1 MEESLILLKEK
12 FHLKETDANQYSPL
26 VLAYLGD
33 AVYEILIRTIVVSE
47 GNMQVN
53 KLHKKSSALVKAA
66 AQAEFLMAIEEDLTE
81 EEHAVYK
88 RGRNAK
94 SFSMAKNA
102 TMKDYRMA
110 TGFEALMGYLY
121 LSGKTER
128 MVDLVAL
135 AMKKT
140 GKAAPEALQDAGVKR
155 TALAHNKKKRYLLEE
170 GRPVPFLVDLGV
182 MTPEGKIVHA
192 RYDKFRQ
199 INRFLEF
206 VEDIAER
213 PGTDD
218 SRFRLR

>member
-102 TMKDYRMA
+102 T
-110 TGFEALMGYLY
+110 GFEALMGYLY
-121 LSGKTER
+121 LSGRTER

-135 AMKKT
+135 AMTKT
-140 GKAAPEALQDAGVKR
+140 GKADSGDTEKQK
-155 TALAHNKKKRYLLEE
+155 EE
-170 GRPVPFLVDLGV
+170 NSD
-182 MTPEGKIVHA
+182 EI
-192 RYDKFRQ
+192 
-199 INRFLEF
+199 
-206 VEDIAER
+206 
-213 PGTDD
+213 
-218 SRFRLR
+218 

>member
-1 MEESLILLKEK
+1 
-12 FHLKETDANQYSPL
+12 
-26 VLAYLGD
+26 
-33 AVYEILIRTIVVSE
+33 
-47 GNMQVN
+47 
-53 KLHKKSSALVKAA
+53 
-66 AQAEFLMAIEEDLTE
+66 MAIEEDLKE

-140 GKAAPEALQDAGVKR
+140 GKAAPEDTEK
-155 TALAHNKKKRYLLEE
+155 TEE
-170 GRPVPFLVDLGV
+170 EKSD
-182 MTPEGKIVHA
+182 EI
-192 RYDKFRQ
+192 
-199 INRFLEF
+199 
-206 VEDIAER
+206 
-213 PGTDD
+213 
-218 SRFRLR
+218 

>member
-1 MEESLILLKEK
+1 MLLKEK
-12 FHLKETDANQYSPL
+12 FHLKDTDAGQYSPL

-33 AVYEILIRTIVVSE
+33 AAYEILIR
-47 GNMQVN
+47 MQVN

-66 AQAEFLMAIEEDLTE
+66 AQAEFLMAIEDDLTE

-121 LSGKTER
+121 LSGRTER

-135 AMKKT
+135 AMTKT
-140 GKAAPEALQDAGVKR
+140 GKADSGDMEKQK
-155 TALAHNKKKRYLLEE
+155 EE
-170 GRPVPFLVDLGV
+170 NSD
-182 MTPEGKIVHA
+182 EI
-192 RYDKFRQ
+192 
-199 INRFLEF
+199 
-206 VEDIAER
+206 
-213 PGTDD
+213 
-218 SRFRLR
+218 

>member
-1 MEESLILLKEK
+1 MQASTLRLC
-12 FHLKETDANQYSPL
+12 SPIS
-26 VLAYLGD
+26 VTRS
-33 AVYEILIRTIVVSE
+33 YEILIRTIVVSE

-66 AQAEFLMAIEEDLTE
+66 AQAEFLMAIEDDLTE

-121 LSGKTER
+121 LSGRTER

-135 AMKKT
+135 AMTK
-140 GKAAPEALQDAGVKR
+140 PEKLTPAIWKNQK
-155 TALAHNKKKRYLLEE
+155 EE
-170 GRPVPFLVDLGV
+170 NSD
-182 MTPEGKIVHA
+182 EI
-192 RYDKFRQ
+192 
-199 INRFLEF
+199 
-206 VEDIAER
+206 
-213 PGTDD
+213 
-218 SRFRLR
+218 

>member
-1 MEESLILLKEK
+1 MSRSFPLISSASAK
-12 FHLKETDANQYSPL
+12 FFAFLA
-26 VLAYLGD
+26 AYLGD

-121 LSGKTER
+121 LSGRTER

-135 AMKKT
+135 AMTKT
-140 GKAAPEALQDAGVKR
+140 GKADSGDTEKQK
-155 TALAHNKKKRYLLEE
+155 EE
-170 GRPVPFLVDLGV
+170 NSD
-182 MTPEGKIVHA
+182 EI
-192 RYDKFRQ
+192 
-199 INRFLEF
+199 
-206 VEDIAER
+206 
-213 PGTDD
+213 
-218 SRFRLR
+218 